1 METYTKAHSAEY
13 QAQALI
19 DLACEVREDIDVNEV
34 DQIILHTSHHTH
46 SVIGTGSN
54 DPQKFDP
61 TASRE
66 TLDHSAMYILAVAL
80 EDGRWHH
87 DDSYAPHRAARPE
100 TVSLWNKIETREDAD
115 WERRYHDPDP
125 AKRAFG
131 GRLEVIMRDGT
142 IVEASKD
149 VADAHPN
156 GVAPWTWSDYVQKF
170 DALMC
175 DVIDASERDRFIV
188 AAAGLDELSADD
200 IGALNPVLPA
210 DSVEYSQPTGQG
222 IFDWAQGA

>member
-19 DLACEVREDIDVNEV
+19 DLAFEVHENIDVNQV

-87 DDSYAPHRAARPE
+87 DDSYALHRATRPE

-115 WERRYHDPDP
+115 WERR
-125 AKRAFG
+125 
-131 GRLEVIMRDGT
+131 
-142 IVEASKD
+142 
-149 VADAHPN
+149 
-156 GVAPWTWSDYVQKF
+156 
-170 DALMC
+170 
-175 DVIDASERDRFIV
+175 
-188 AAAGLDELSADD
+188 
-200 IGALNPVLPA
+200 
-210 DSVEYSQPTGQG
+210 
-222 IFDWAQGA
+222 